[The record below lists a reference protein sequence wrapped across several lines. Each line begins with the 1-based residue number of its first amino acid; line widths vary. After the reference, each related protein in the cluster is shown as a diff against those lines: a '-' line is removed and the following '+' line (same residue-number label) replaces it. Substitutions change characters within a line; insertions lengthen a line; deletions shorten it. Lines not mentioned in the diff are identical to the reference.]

1 MLHSKL
7 VVSEGM
13 NFLMLQATYLTF
25 QNIQFLWFL
34 KRIFAKMNLEQLTS
48 QLCFQ
53 QKVFFLTLGKSK
65 LSFNWLK
72 FLFQGMLSGK
82 KKSSC
87 EIFICEKMTTSCSEQ
102 VNVL

>member
-34 KRIFAKMNLEQLTS
+34 KRIFAKMNVEQLTS

-53 QKVFFLTLGKSK
+53 QKVFFSHLGKIQAFIQLVKISV
-65 LSFNWLK
+65 SRNVVW
-72 FLFQGMLSGK
+72 K
-82 KKSSC
+82 KK
-87 EIFICEKMTTSCSEQ
+87 IFM
-102 VNVL
+102 